1 MRKFL
6 TRAKIQFLILG
17 LIIIC
22 MITIAGNVSLAVNK
36 SIIEKEINGY
46 FTYDISIGPVFYIFP
61 NYIVLNNIAIQQN
74 QASSRNSSFVLS
86 RMFLR
91 FSFFKLLLNGF
102 LNVSKVTMYPSE
114 VNYYALSYFL
124 EDNFQGILE
133 IIRNSPGNDITVRI
147 KETLLDFDRKGQPD
161 YIAMELLLKIQN
173 NSMEGTGY
181 FRVDQYRFASQ
192 KAGKMER
199 VVSGWPLWYRLNS
212 QLKPDGLQI
221 DQLIFKSGNL
231 HSKLWGSIRGGMV
244 KVNGFTFMNSAKKHF
259 DEDEY
264 SSSRYFKDFSEDEEL
279 SNVDTYILDIDGR
292 VELAFPKINVEKF
305 NFTLNNIPVTLQG
318 NVLLQDPVA
327 VDADLSLYGARAY
340 GGTETFFKKT
350 DISLS
355 GTWKDRVFNANV
367 EAYIDFID
375 RKDLSLSPESARVDI
390 QGLSFYF
397 DWHKRPSIDLA
408 DGEIVYWTNKNEHKV
423 SIGDVKIAANTKIEG
438 LKLVEIDAPFYDGS
452 LNGRMWIDSAQYPS
466 KITSLITLTDVETDA
481 MEELLI
487 HFAKFN
493 GRMSSKMNFTNVP
506 QLSLSGDI
514 TVNDGTLTDFS
525 FFNWLGDSFRLP
537 DLKAI
542 DFGRA
547 SAQFLVNKEHAQLS
561 DIRLETQD
569 VRIGGYFDLDSE
581 NLVSSKLF
589 LALSKDLLRKSPK
602 FKPVLKMFKDDD
614 PHLGFN
620 FQLSGNM
627 SAMNFQW
634 LPSEVKSKIQARI
647 PDFIE
652 RLIERDV
659 DAMMDP
665 NPRRLKKS
673 N

>member
-244 KVNGFTFMNSAKKHF
+244 KVNGFTFMNSA
-259 DEDEY
+259 
-264 SSSRYFKDFSEDEEL
+264 
-279 SNVDTYILDIDGR
+279 
-292 VELAFPKINVEKF
+292 
-305 NFTLNNIPVTLQG
+305 
-318 NVLLQDPVA
+318 
-327 VDADLSLYGARAY
+327 
-340 GGTETFFKKT
+340 
-350 DISLS
+350 
-355 GTWKDRVFNANV
+355 
-367 EAYIDFID
+367 
-375 RKDLSLSPESARVDI
+375 
-390 QGLSFYF
+390 
-397 DWHKRPSIDLA
+397 
-408 DGEIVYWTNKNEHKV
+408 
-423 SIGDVKIAANTKIEG
+423 
-438 LKLVEIDAPFYDGS
+438 
-452 LNGRMWIDSAQYPS
+452 
-466 KITSLITLTDVETDA
+466 
-481 MEELLI
+481 
-487 HFAKFN
+487 
-493 GRMSSKMNFTNVP
+493 
-506 QLSLSGDI
+506 
-514 TVNDGTLTDFS
+514 
-525 FFNWLGDSFRLP
+525 
-537 DLKAI
+537 
-542 DFGRA
+542 
-547 SAQFLVNKEHAQLS
+547 
-561 DIRLETQD
+561 
-569 VRIGGYFDLDSE
+569 
-581 NLVSSKLF
+581 
-589 LALSKDLLRKSPK
+589 
-602 FKPVLKMFKDDD
+602 
-614 PHLGFN
+614 
-620 FQLSGNM
+620 
-627 SAMNFQW
+627 
-634 LPSEVKSKIQARI
+634 
-647 PDFIE
+647 
-652 RLIERDV
+652 
-659 DAMMDP
+659 
-665 NPRRLKKS
+665 
-673 N
+673 